1 MRPETGGS
9 SRGAAPSREAIRC
22 CPLLEP
28 SRKAYLPFLQRW
40 GLWSTGCHQPTLPLP
55 AKWMTPELTGIAA
68 TLLPASEGHWSRSDS
83 GSGEGRAQHLQLPPT
98 EPARGGA
105 GNSEEA
111 VKK

>member
-1 MRPETGGS
+1 
-9 SRGAAPSREAIRC
+9 
-22 CPLLEP
+22 
-28 SRKAYLPFLQRW
+28 
-40 GLWSTGCHQPTLPLP
+40 
-55 AKWMTPELTGIAA
+55 MTPELTGIAA

-83 GSGEGRAQHLQLPPT
+83 GSGEGRAQHLQLPSP